1 MTSHKFYI
9 DFIILLF
16 SVIMIRAT
24 EEKVKG
30 NDKANVFNGIK
41 VDGFAEDKTIEK
53 ARKSHGVTSCLIF

>member
-1 MTSHKFYI
+1 
-9 DFIILLF
+9 
-16 SVIMIRAT
+16 MIRAT